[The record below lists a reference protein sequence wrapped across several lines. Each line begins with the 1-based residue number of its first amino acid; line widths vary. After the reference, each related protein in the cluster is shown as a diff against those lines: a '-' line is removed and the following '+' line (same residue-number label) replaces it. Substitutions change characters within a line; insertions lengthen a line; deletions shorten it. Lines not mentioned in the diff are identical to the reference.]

1 MVTML
6 VTIKISKG
14 WQIWSEMAKGL
25 EPQMNEAGSRIMW
38 AGCNA
43 DETAVY
49 VLVEMKDPSYIKTF
63 GEREDIVAI
72 REAAGADVSST
83 TPIAQIG
90 AYFTG

>member
-6 VTIKISKG
+6 LTIKISKG

-25 EPQMNEAGSRIMW
+25 EPQMNEAGSRIIW